1 MRPALLNIRS
11 TGAELAGTVKIS
23 SAIVFKIE
31 LEFIQYKIGLS
42 FTIVGEFK

>member
-11 TGAELAGTVKIS
+11 TGAELAAAGTANIS

-31 LEFIQYKIGLS
+31 LEFVQ
-42 FTIVGEFK
+42 